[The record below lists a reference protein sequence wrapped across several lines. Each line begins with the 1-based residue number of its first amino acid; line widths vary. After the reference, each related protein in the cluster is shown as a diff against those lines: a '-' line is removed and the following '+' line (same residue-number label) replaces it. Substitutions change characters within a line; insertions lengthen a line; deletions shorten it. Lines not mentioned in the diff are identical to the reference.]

1 MSDEDRHLTHE
12 DKAWVEFKT
21 PLNQAAL
28 LEFCQ
33 DVERLFR
40 INPYLVFKKWE
51 TVSARQYR
59 LHAVNH
65 SQTPA
70 FEVDTGITVEP
81 LQDGLKIHYSQ
92 GLKSS
97 TRITV
102 RKSSG
107 SSSLVIEEKYEGVS
121 ESERSDRLDEV
132 DRSLTKWAE
141 EIQHYLLQ
149 WQRWAWFSP
158 WRYYKKQI
166 WQRMKPAARRI
177 TFLLLCISAVEIAL
191 IGLGLVIYLIE
202 FRK

>member
-1 MSDEDRHLTHE
+1 MSDEDQLLTHE

-21 PLNQAAL
+21 PLDPAAL

-40 INPYLVFKKWE
+40 INPYLVFRRWE
-51 TVSARQYR
+51 TVSAGQYR

-70 FEVDTGITVEP
+70 FEIDTGITVEP
-81 LQDGLKIHYSQ
+81 LQDGLEIHYSQ
-92 GLKSS
+92 CLKSS

-102 RKSSG
+102 RESSG
-107 SSSLVIEEKYEGVS
+107 SSSLVIEEKYEGVP
-121 ESERSDRLDEV
+121 ESERLDRLGEV

-149 WQRWAWFSP
+149 WQRWAWFGP
-158 WRYYKKQI
+158 WRYYKKQV

>member
-1 MSDEDRHLTHE
+1 MSSEDQSLTQE
-12 DKAWVEFKT
+12 DKAWAQFKT
-21 PLNQAAL
+21 PLDRATL

-51 TVSARQYR
+51 TISARQYR
-59 LHAVNH
+59 LHAINH

-70 FEVDTGITVEP
+70 FEIDTEITVEP
-81 LQDGLKIHYSQ
+81 FPDGLEIHYSQ
-92 GLKSS
+92 CLKSS

-102 RKSSG
+102 QESLGNSSM
-107 SSSLVIEEKYEGVS
+107 VIEEKYEGIP
-121 ESERSDRLDEV
+121 ESERSDRLGEV

-158 WRYYKKQI
+158 WRYYKKRV
-166 WQRMKPAARRI
+166 WQRMKPRPGESRSCCCASA
-177 TFLLLCISAVEIAL
+177 LLKSP
-191 IGLGLVIYLIE
+191 
-202 FRK
+202 

>member
-1 MSDEDRHLTHE
+1 MLTHE

-21 PLNQAAL
+21 PLDRAAL

-40 INPYLVFKKWE
+40 INPYLVFRRWE
-51 TVSARQYR
+51 TISAGQYR

-65 SQTPA
+65 SQAPA
-70 FEVDTGITVEP
+70 FEIDTEITVEP
-81 LQDGLKIHYSQ
+81 LQDGLEIHYSQ

-102 RKSSG
+102 QESSG
-107 SSSLVIEEKYEGVS
+107 SSSLVIEEKYEGAP
-121 ESERSDRLDEV
+121 ESERLGRLDEV

-158 WRYYKKQI
+158 WRYYKEQV

-191 IGLGLVIYLIE
+191 IGLGLAIYLIE

>member
-1 MSDEDRHLTHE
+1 MSDEDQLLAHE

-21 PLNQAAL
+21 PLDQAAL

-40 INPYLVFKKWE
+40 INPYLVFRRWE
-51 TVSARQYR
+51 TVSAGQYR

-70 FEVDTGITVEP
+70 FEIDTGITVEP
-81 LQDGLKIHYSQ
+81 LQDGLEIHYSQ
-92 GLKSS
+92 CLKSS

-102 RKSSG
+102 RESSG
-107 SSSLVIEEKYEGVS
+107 SSSLVIEEKYEGVP
-121 ESERSDRLDEV
+121 ESERLDRLGEV

-149 WQRWAWFSP
+149 WQRWAWFGP

>member
-1 MSDEDRHLTHE
+1 MSDEDQLLAHE

-21 PLNQAAL
+21 PLDQAAL

-40 INPYLVFKKWE
+40 INPYLVFRRWE
-51 TVSARQYR
+51 TVSAGQYR

-70 FEVDTGITVEP
+70 FEIDTGITVEP
-81 LQDGLKIHYSQ
+81 LQDGLEIHYSRC
-92 GLKSS
+92 LKSS

-102 RKSSG
+102 RESSG
-107 SSSLVIEEKYEGVS
+107 SSSLVIEEKYEGVP
-121 ESERSDRLDEV
+121 ESERLDRLGEV

-141 EIQHYLLQ
+141 EIQHYLLH
-149 WQRWAWFSP
+149 WQRWAWFGP